1 MLTRPFKNTSLTPS
15 LLGFGMM
22 RLPVTNPKTQEIDE
36 ELATKMIDEAIRG
49 GVNYFD
55 TAYGYHEGLSESFAG
70 RALSRY
76 PRESYYLASKMPSWM
91 VNTPEDV
98 ERVFQ
103 EQLQKCQTEYFD
115 FYLVHNITENKLERI
130 ESLKIHEFLM
140 EMKRQ
145 GKIRHLG
152 FSFHD
157 RPEVLRETINRYEW
171 EFAQIQ
177 LNYLDW
183 EQQQARE
190 QYQILT
196 DAGLPVIVMEPLR
209 GGALVSLCQESLQIL
224 HEANPY
230 ITPAG
235 WGLRFVASLP
245 NVMTILSGMSTLE
258 QVQDN
263 MKTLCNF
270 QPLSETEQE
279 TLQKALDAYRKA
291 SPVPC
296 TACRYCMDCP
306 CGVDIPKVLA
316 IYNHYL
322 FKKASFS
329 FLQECTILGADKLP
343 SHCVGCGKC
352 AKVCPQKIEI
362 PKLMKEI
369 AGMIE
374 DFERPDWLKR

>member
-1 MLTRPFKNTSLTPS
+1 MLTRQFKNTSIAPS

-36 ELATKMIDEAIRG
+36 ELAVKMIDEAICG

-55 TAYGYHEGLSESFAG
+55 TAYCYHEGLSESFAG

-76 PRESYYLASKMPSWM
+76 PRDSYYLASKMPSWL
-91 VNTPEDV
+91 VNAPEDV
-98 ERVFQ
+98 ERIFQ
-103 EQLQKCQTEYFD
+103 EQLKRCRTEYFD

-130 ESLKIHEFLM
+130 ETLKIHEYLM

-145 GKIRHLG
+145 GKIRRLG

-157 RPEVLRETINRYEW
+157 RPEVLRDTVNRYEW

-183 EQQQARE
+183 EHQQARE

-209 GGALVSLCQESLQIL
+209 GGALVSLCQEALLIL
-224 HEANPY
+224 HETNPNVS
-230 ITPAG
+230 PAG

-245 NVMTILSGMSTLE
+245 NVLTILSGMSTLE

-263 MKTLCNF
+263 IKTLSNF

-279 TLQKALDAYRKA
+279 TLQRALDAYRKA

-306 CGVDIPKVLA
+306 YGVDIPKTLA

-343 SHCVGCGKC
+343 THCIGCGKC
-352 AKVCPQKIEI
+352 AKICPQKIEI
-362 PKLMKEI
+362 PRLMKEI
-369 AGMIE
+369 SEMIE
-374 DFERPDWLKR
+374 KFERPEWLKR